1 LSVEQILDVYAQ
13 MNALRDV
20 DTRLKLFIGVSA
32 IIICVASQSPA
43 APLFIAVSMAAITVV
58 LAKIPVRLYASLIAI
73 PISFAL
79 FSGIVILL
87 MSGGGDPI
95 ITFSLLGFS
104 ISVTTSSANLTLL
117 VVTRTFGGM
126 CSLYF
131 IALTTPVTEIFSV
144 MHILRL
150 PRGFIDLS
158 MLIYH
163 FIFVLIGETIS
174 IHTAQVL
181 RHGYSSF
188 KNALHSFAMLGA
200 MVFIR
205 AWQQGEDLVI
215 AMDARCYDGKLELAE
230 ESHSPGTIAM
240 GSTLVYLFGCVWL
253 AWITATMKIF

>member
-1 LSVEQILDVYAQ
+1 
-13 MNALRDV
+13 
-20 DTRLKLFIGVSA
+20 
-32 IIICVASQSPA
+32 
-43 APLFIAVSMAAITVV
+43 
-58 LAKIPVRLYASLIAI
+58 
-73 PISFAL
+73 
-79 FSGIVILL
+79 
-87 MSGGGDPI
+87 
-95 ITFSLLGFS
+95 
-104 ISVTTSSANLTLL
+104 
-117 VVTRTFGGM
+117 
-126 CSLYF
+126 
-131 IALTTPVTEIFSV
+131 
-144 MHILRL
+144 MHTLRL

-253 AWITATMKIF
+253 AWMTATMKIF